1 MQRRRRISPEDSA
14 SQISCTSLLK
24 CRFQGPALPFRT
36 RLWGILSSAL
46 VILNPYPVCL
56 QLGLL
61 VGHVRVGSKRLPGGL
76 SPLVLS
82 SREGPPGDSDGVLRA
97 HPAHLTL
104 PGVPLLKPCLLPI
117 PQILPARGA
126 RGVAQEPMDL

>member
-14 SQISCTSLLK
+14 SQISRTSLEK
-24 CRFQGPALPFRT
+24 CRFQGPDLPFRT
-36 RLWGILSSAL
+36 RPWGILTSAL
-46 VILNPYPVCL
+46 VILNPYPGCL
-56 QLGLL
+56 QLSLL

-97 HPAHLTL
+97 HPAHLTW
-104 PGVPLLKPCLLPI
+104 PGALRLKLRLLPV
-117 PQILPARGA
+117 PQALPARGA
-126 RGVAQEPMDL
+126 CGVAQEPVDL